1 MSPIIVCCGAKWW
14 PACVCV
20 RSARNALSSNNYSHP
35 YLRNKSN
42 LFQPHVTHR
51 LNRCALLIYSFQF
64 ILEHAQMRWERVN
77 NVSVAVCCLR
87 SLKWKS
93 SKQYHLVFHQFSSRS
108 VCVCF
113 LSWFGWLLLSLFIYL
128 FDFKVVKNLRI
139 GRLSYCLSI
148 VRWINVGCHFMWLN
162 TGNKRAGQSSAP

>member
-77 NVSVAVCCLR
+77 NISVAVCCLR

-108 VCVCF
+108 VCVF
-113 LSWFGWLLLSLFIYL
+113 SILVRLAAVVAFYIFIWF
-128 FDFKVVKNLRI
+128 
-139 GRLSYCLSI
+139 
-148 VRWINVGCHFMWLN
+148 
-162 TGNKRAGQSSAP
+162 